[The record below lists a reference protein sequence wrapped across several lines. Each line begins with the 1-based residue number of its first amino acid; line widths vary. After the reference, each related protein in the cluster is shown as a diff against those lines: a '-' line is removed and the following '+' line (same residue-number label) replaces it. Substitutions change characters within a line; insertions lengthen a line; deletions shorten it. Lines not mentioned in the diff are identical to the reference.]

1 MSLICAVPL
10 ALLGLTIASSCP
22 VLGVLCG
29 YGAGLLVKFDVR
41 DYRDSSGL
49 GTGGNIPTEMRRD
62 PAP

>member
-1 MSLICAVPL
+1 MSLLGAVPL

-41 DYRDSSGL
+41 A
-49 GTGGNIPTEMRRD
+49 MRPD
-62 PAP
+62 PPADAS

>member
-1 MSLICAVPL
+1 MSLLGAVPL

-22 VLGVLCG
+22 LLGVLCG

-41 DYRDSSGL
+41 A
-49 GTGGNIPTEMRRD
+49 MRRD